1 MSTELISLSTTQ
13 MIVVHLSRDHLSS
26 CCTGERA
33 YAGKTKFWPFTLL
46 SSKQLKVQCCDMVI
60 GRISSYLCTPV
71 QWKKLRW
78 SLLKSAKQKVMKKDK
93 AGSCCTHAG
102 HPADVLQDRKFYNP
116 LRLTL
121 GGNFS
126 TQDHISA
133 FASSLSKQKGQEL
146 MTLYL
151 FQSISKLY
159 ICILKSSCYILLT
172 TFYSV
177 KYGSSI
183 ITSNVHHIMKT
194 KPLVFPEKWYFK
206 NSSFWHFDSCFV
218 LKHLF

>member
-1 MSTELISLSTTQ
+1 
-13 MIVVHLSRDHLSS
+13 
-26 CCTGERA
+26 
-33 YAGKTKFWPFTLL
+33 
-46 SSKQLKVQCCDMVI
+46 MVI

-71 QWKKLRW
+71 QWKELRW
-78 SLLKSAKQKVMKKDK
+78 SRLKSAKQKVMKKDK

-151 FQSISKLY
+151 FSPFPN
-159 ICILKSSCYILLT
+159 CIFVSS
-172 TFYSV
+172 S
-177 KYGSSI
+177 
-183 ITSNVHHIMKT
+183 HHVT
-194 KPLVFPEKWYFK
+194 Y
-206 NSSFWHFDSCFV
+206 C
-218 LKHLF
+218 